1 MIYYTYIDLNIET
14 NDMSD
19 TTNIVDIINKIHADL
34 DKFKDNWLAN
44 NIVNPGNWPLE
55 ISNDNIGI
63 VFEQFS
69 SYDPDEVLDPCID
82 IDQYIQS
89 IGFTAAY
96 NIIKRRPPMAQ
107 VYNPANNSYY
117 RMEAFCI
124 SLEELKDRLD
134 ELTKDLQVVASFDF
148 IDKDWPYA
156 YQELVVQYFNNPLEI
171 DAWIEKNTG
180 RRESYRLKEL
190 VWVDRK

>member
-1 MIYYTYIDLNIET
+1 
-14 NDMSD
+14 
-19 TTNIVDIINKIHADL
+19 
-34 DKFKDNWLAN
+34 
-44 NIVNPGNWPLE
+44 
-55 ISNDNIGI
+55 
-63 VFEQFS
+63 
-69 SYDPDEVLDPCID
+69 
-82 IDQYIQS
+82 
-89 IGFTAAY
+89 
-96 NIIKRRPPMAQ
+96 
-107 VYNPANNSYY
+107 
-117 RMEAFCI
+117 MEAFCI
-124 SLEELKDRLD
+124 SLDTLKDRLD